1 MGLLNLFKKKKYLYK
16 IEFPFRAY
24 EEDNPDNVIS
34 STEIIKY
41 MDSDDIDK
49 IINSFEY
56 SNLQQYF
63 NEIGKKIKKMT
74 LNLECSKYAQ
84 ISIYT
89 LCELTTIE
97 KEQLL
102 NLIKGQ
108 LSDGFGEDEFS
119 IHISHKKYCLEFW
132 NNQDWFIRYVD
143 L

>member
-1 MGLLNLFKKKKYLYK
+1 MSIFNLFKKQKYLYK

-24 EEDNPDNVIS
+24 EEDNPDNVILS
-34 STEIIKY
+34 DEIIKH
-41 MDSDDIDK
+41 MDSDVIDN

-63 NEIGKKIKKMT
+63 KEIGKKIKKMT
-74 LNLECSKYAQ
+74 LNLENFKYAQ
-84 ISIYT
+84 ITIYA

-108 LSDGFGEDEFS
+108 LSDGLFEDEFL
-119 IHISHKKYCLEFW
+119 IDINHKKYCLEFW